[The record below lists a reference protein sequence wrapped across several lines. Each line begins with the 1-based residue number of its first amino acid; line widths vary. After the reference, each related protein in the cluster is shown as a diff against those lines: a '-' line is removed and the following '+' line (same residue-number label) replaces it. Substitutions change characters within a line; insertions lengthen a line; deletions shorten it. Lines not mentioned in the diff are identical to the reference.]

1 MRRIPTLLILLT
13 SLILLLA
20 ACNLPA
26 TPVTTP
32 ADTQVVSEPPATATV
47 EIPPTDTPP
56 ATAAPTEAPT
66 DAPTLPI
73 PTNPTVT
80 IEVGEMS
87 PLASLVVTKGAGL
100 ELAAFG
106 AYGVMQ
112 TLSTRPFAALSPDGT
127 QIAFVEGDDIW
138 LEPVDQS
145 TPPVNLT
152 NSPEIIDSNIQWWPA
167 RPGWLVSMYQ
177 PVDDM
182 GYSAFVA
189 MLKADGTAFTPL
201 ESEARSMSVPALS
214 PDGATIAYDLFGQPA
229 LLNVDTGAKF
239 DPGLNVPEHPVQAM
253 GFPAF
258 SADGSQVI
266 FKLYDKEGWIGTG
279 MYTLASQS
287 WKLIHEYIINGGT
300 EPWAQAAFSP
310 DGRWLAIINQS
321 DPAVG
326 MGRGSGLWVLPLQG
340 GTPLQGGEPVFI
352 GAGSNPLWSPD
363 STRLVFTQS
372 TSGAFDESLLQMVL
386 ADSWAPVQLPE
397 LPGGYYASSWR

>member
-1 MRRIPTLLILLT
+1 MRRLPTLLILLT
-13 SLILLLA
+13 MFSLLLA

-26 TPVTTP
+26 TLTPDGPMPPETLPVEVLPTE
-32 ADTQVVSEPPATATV
+32 SAT
-47 EIPPTDTPP
+47 EP
-56 ATAAPTEAPT
+56 ATAAPTEPATVAPT
-66 DAPTLPI
+66 EAPTIPI

-80 IEVGEMS
+80 IPVKEMS

-100 ELAAFG
+100 ELATFG
-106 AYGVMQ
+106 AYGDLQ
-112 TLSTRPFAALSPDGT
+112 SLSTRPFAALSLDGT

-145 TPPVNLT
+145 SPPVNLT

-177 PVDDM
+177 PLDDM

-189 MLKADGTAFTPL
+189 MLKTDGTAFVPL

-214 PDGATIAYDLFGQPA
+214 PDGVTIAYDLFGKPV
-229 LLNVDTGAKF
+229 LLNVDTGEKL
-239 DPGLNVPEHPVQAM
+239 DPGLNVPEHPVQTM

-279 MYTLASQS
+279 IYTLASQS

-310 DGRWLAIINQS
+310 DGHWLAIINQS

-326 MGRGSGLWVLPLQG
+326 MGRGSGLWVLPMQG
-340 GTPLQGGEPVFI
+340 GDPVFI

-372 TSGAFDESLLQMVL
+372 TTGAFDESLLQMVL
-386 ADSWAPVQLPE
+386 AESWEPVQLPD